1 MSEREK
7 AFALFDTGLR
17 PHQIY
22 DQVKVK
28 KHTLY
33 WYFQKYQRQEE
44 ARRLELEGIEREIER
59 QRVAEEARE
68 RAEQEASER
77 ATRQQQ
83 ELKPLTDKLHALN
96 ITIDQDRWFPDNLL
110 NDWLTFKDINSSY
123 TSPEQYLEALKRQR
137 DALRITIKEV
147 SSRQVSPAFSQ

>member
-7 AFALFDTGLR
+7 AFALFDKGLR

-59 QRVAEEARE
+59 QLIAEE
-68 RAEQEASER
+68 AEQEANEK
-77 ATRQQQ
+77 AIRQQQ

-96 ITIDQDRWFPDNLL
+96 ITIDQYQWFPDNLL
-110 NDWLTFKDINSSY
+110 NDWLRFNSAYS
-123 TSPEQYLEALKRQR
+123 SPELYLEALKRQR

-147 SSRQVSPAFSQ
+147 SSRQASPAFSQ

>member
-44 ARRLELEGIEREIER
+44 ARRLELEEIERETE
-59 QRVAEEARE
+59 QALEAEE
-68 RAEQEASER
+68 RAKILQQEADEK

-83 ELKPLTDKLHALN
+83 ELKSLTDKLHALN
-96 ITIDQDRWFPDNLL
+96 ITIDHYRWFPDNLL
-110 NDWLTFKDINSSY
+110 NDWLRFNRAYS
-123 TSPEQYLEALKRQR
+123 SPELYLEALKRQR
-137 DALRITIKEV
+137 DALRIRIKEV
-147 SSRQVSPAFSQ
+147 SSQQALLTFAP

>member
-22 DQVKVK
+22 GQVKVTK
-28 KHTLY
+28 KTLY
-33 WYFQKYQRQEE
+33 WYFQKYQKQEE
-44 ARRLELEGIEREIER
+44 ARRIELEGIEREIER
-59 QRVAEEARE
+59 QWVAEEAEE

-77 ATRQQQ
+77 AIRQQQ

-96 ITIDQDRWFPDNLL
+96 ITIDQYQWFPDNLIL
-110 NDWLTFKDINSSY
+110 DWLRFNSAYS
-123 TSPEQYLEALKRQR
+123 SPEQYLEALKRQR

>member
-7 AFALFDTGLR
+7 AFALFDTDLR

-68 RAEQEASER
+68 RAEQEASKR
-77 ATRQQQ
+77 AIRQQQ

-96 ITIDQDRWFPDNLL
+96 ITIDHYRWFPDNLL
-110 NDWLTFKDINSSY
+110 NDWLRFNRAYS
-123 TSPEQYLEALKRQR
+123 SPEQYLEALKRQR

>member
-33 WYFQKYQRQEE
+33 WYFQKYQRREE
-44 ARRLELEGIEREIER
+44 ARRLELEGIEREID
-59 QRVAEEARE
+59 
-68 RAEQEASER
+68 RASAGS
-77 ATRQQQ
+77 
-83 ELKPLTDKLHALN
+83 
-96 ITIDQDRWFPDNLL
+96 
-110 NDWLTFKDINSSY
+110 
-123 TSPEQYLEALKRQR
+123 
-137 DALRITIKEV
+137 
-147 SSRQVSPAFSQ
+147 

>member
-1 MSEREK
+1 MSEKEK

-33 WYFQKYQRQEE
+33 WYFQKYQKQEE

-59 QRVAEEARE
+59 QWLAEEARE

-83 ELKPLTDKLHALN
+83 ELRPLTDKLYAVEAMIRHF
-96 ITIDQDRWFPDNLL
+96 QWFPKNLPMH
-110 NDWLTFKDINSSY
+110 WLTFGNAY
-123 TSPEQYLEALKRQR
+123 TSPELYLEALKRQR